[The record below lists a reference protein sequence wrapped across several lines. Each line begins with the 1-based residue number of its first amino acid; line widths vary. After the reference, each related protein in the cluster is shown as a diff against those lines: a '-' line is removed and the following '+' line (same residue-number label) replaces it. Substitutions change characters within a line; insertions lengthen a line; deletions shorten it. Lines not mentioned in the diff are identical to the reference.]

1 MPFVES
7 GGFVVVVVGAT
18 GAVGEDLA
26 RALALSA
33 LPMRE
38 LRLVASPRSTVSS
51 LEIDGKDL
59 AVTQLTDPVSDSP
72 VLDGA
77 SLVFF
82 ATPPEVTRT
91 LAPTVG
97 EMVPAVIDV
106 GSSLAGDAPL
116 WVPFAG
122 TRTVEEIA
130 QQGQIIGSPSAA
142 AVAIATILGPLV
154 RLGASACRATVLVSA
169 GTAGK
174 AGVEELSQQV
184 IALFNSREP
193 PRTVFP
199 TGLAF
204 DLLPQLGEIGADGVS
219 SVESRIV
226 AEVAA
231 AVGLAPEQIL
241 VTVLG
246 VPTFS
251 GIGLAMHVEIDPLP
265 DLADVRAELEG
276 VPTIELGEPIPG
288 PKRLVGKSRL
298 RVGRLR
304 VDPVG
309 NGVHLVAMG
318 DNLRFG
324 ASGNAV
330 AIALQLWR
338 SGILDVAS

>member
-7 GGFVVVVVGAT
+7 RGFVVVIVGAT
-18 GAVGEDLA
+18 GAVGEDLG

-33 LPMRE
+33 LPIRE
-38 LRLVASPRSTVSS
+38 LRLVSSQRSTVSS
-51 LEIDGKDL
+51 IEIDGRDIP
-59 AVTQLTDPVSDSP
+59 VGQLTDPVTDSP
-72 VLDGA
+72 SLDGA

-82 ATPPEVTRT
+82 ATPPDVTRA
-91 LAPTVG
+91 LAPTIA
-97 EMVPAVIDV
+97 EMVPAVIDLG
-106 GSSLAGDAPL
+106 GSLGDAPL

-130 QQGQIIGSPSAA
+130 QQGQIIGSPSAP

-169 GTAGK
+169 GSAGK
-174 AGVEELSQQV
+174 AGTEELSQQV
-184 IALFNSREP
+184 IAMFNSREP
-193 PRTVFP
+193 PRIVFP

-204 DLLPQLGEIGADGVS
+204 DLLPQVGDLAPDGVS
-219 SVESRIV
+219 SLESRL
-226 AEVAA
+226 ASEVAA
-231 AVGLAPEQIL
+231 AVGLMPDRL
-241 VTVLG
+241 LFTVFG

-251 GIGLAMHVEIDPLP
+251 GVGLEMHVEIDPLP
-265 DLADVRAELEG
+265 DLAEIRAELEG
-276 VPTIELGEPIPG
+276 VPTLELGEPVPG

-304 VDPVG
+304 VDPLG
-309 NGVHLVAMG
+309 TGVHLVAMG

-330 AIALQLWR
+330 AIAIQLWR
-338 SGILDVAS
+338 SGILDAAS